1 VSLVILLLQLP
12 LPCLQSS
19 TQRRLAS
26 NLHSSYLATRERQI
40 RDVRSRAHLN
50 NAFKSRSLINDHL
63 GRQGSTQSTRLIRE
77 QVLKKES
84 RQRKQMTQIASHRV
98 DQMYYMQGSQSKL
111 FLRHP
116 VNTICS
122 IQDQIRRKS
131 LPPDLHRKTVIPTG
145 CGNFDQRLIF
155 ITDT

>member
-1 VSLVILLLQLP
+1 MFLP
-12 LPCLQSS
+12 LF
-19 TQRRLAS
+19 T
-26 NLHSSYLATRERQI
+26 TRF
-40 RDVRSRAHLN
+40 S
-50 NAFKSRSLINDHL
+50 DHL

-98 DQMYYMQGSQSKL
+98 DQMWVDWMLIRSRWMLISAPSRYYMQGSQSKL

-155 ITDT
+155 ITDTWSLRHLFSSMQIFSFFLPRSHRFSK